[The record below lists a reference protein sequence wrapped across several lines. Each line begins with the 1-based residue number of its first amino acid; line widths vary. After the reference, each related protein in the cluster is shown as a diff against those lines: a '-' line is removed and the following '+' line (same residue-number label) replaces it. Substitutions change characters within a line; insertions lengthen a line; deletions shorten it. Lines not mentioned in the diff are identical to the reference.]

1 MDCNTIKTLVTIGLG
16 GDDMEL
22 PDMENELKRRAEYW
36 DKVFEMLKPAT
47 TKPKPLTPTEVVD
60 ELLKDLGIAV
70 KDETGGNIK

>member
-1 MDCNTIKTLVTIGLG
+1 
-16 GDDMEL
+16 ME
-22 PDMENELKRRAEYW
+22 PSGMENELKRRAEYW

-47 TKPKPLTPTEVVD
+47 TKPNTQTPTEVVD